1 MKILRP
7 ATAALRT
14 AIVLVMVGGIQG
26 IEAAESEWGGLP
38 AGKGRNETFAFC
50 TACHSAKLI
59 IQQGMTRDQWDETL
73 VWMVEE
79 QAMPEPPTALRELIL
94 DYLATQ
100 FPPNR
105 PHYQRPG
112 Q

>member
-1 MKILRP
+1 MKIIHP
-7 ATAALRT
+7 TTAALG
-14 AIVLVMVGGIQG
+14 AAVIFVMMCGFQWSG
-26 IEAAESEWGGLP
+26 AAEPEWGGLP
-38 AGKGRNETFAFC
+38 AGKGRDETFAFC

-59 IQQGMTRDQWDETL
+59 IQQGMTLDQWDETL

-79 QAMPEPPTALRELIL
+79 QAMPEPPTELRELIL

-100 FPPNR
+100 FPPDR
-105 PHYQRPG
+105 PHHQTPG